1 MSVFGQFDV
10 PMALGSNAQ
19 SPVKSTKL
27 NFTWTPVHAATGTF
41 QTASE
46 TLAIRKHPA
55 PPPGLWIRTPYPH
68 NAGKLWMLVHANLY
82 RAIEY
87 GRSGAFRL
95 FQRFEQ
101 RDGPD
106 LTAVFQPDSE
116 LTPSNPNHNMAVQ

>member
-1 MSVFGQFDV
+1 MSHKD
-10 PMALGSNAQ
+10 L
-19 SPVKSTKL
+19 L
-27 NFTWTPVHAATGTF
+27 LTWRATLIHAMPPER
-41 QTASE
+41 SE

-55 PPPGLWIRTPYPH
+55 PLPGLWIRTPYPH

-116 LTPSNPNHNMAVQ
+116 LTTSNPNHNMAVQ